1 MSGRQSSAVDKARR
15 PAGRPPLH
23 GTRMATHH
31 VKLDV
36 ATVAYLRELG
46 GGNLSRG
53 IRLAAQSAASGK
65 AALPLA
71 VLPPPPPPL
80 IKK

>member
-1 MSGRQSSAVDKARR
+1 MSR

-31 VKLDV
+31 VKLDL

-46 GGNLSRG
+46 GGNLSAG
-53 IRLAAQSAASGK
+53 IRLMALRQVTERTANQLADN
-65 AALPLA
+65 AALVVP
-71 VLPPPPPPL
+71 
-80 IKK
+80 